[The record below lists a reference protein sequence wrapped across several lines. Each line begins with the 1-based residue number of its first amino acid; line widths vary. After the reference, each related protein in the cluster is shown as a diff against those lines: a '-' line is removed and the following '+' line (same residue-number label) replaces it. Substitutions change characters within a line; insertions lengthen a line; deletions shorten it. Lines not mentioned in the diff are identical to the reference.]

1 MEANALGLIFS
12 VPLFSQ
18 MSKEMKE
25 TAYGYSK
32 VVAMGYDEAI
42 EFITEEIKKE
52 GFGVL
57 TTIDVT
63 ETFRKKLGVEFKPYT
78 ILGACNPHFAYESL
92 QAEEEIGLMLPC
104 NIIVYVNDAKETVIS
119 AINPMAS
126 MQAVQNPALAGF
138 AVEVQGKIKSIMENI
153 P

>member
-1 MEANALGLIFS
+1 
-12 VPLFSQ
+12 

-25 TAYGYSK
+25 TSYGYSK

-42 EFITEEIKKE
+42 AFITEEIKKE
-52 GFGVL
+52 GFGIL

-63 ETFRKKLGVEFKPYT
+63 ETFKQKLGVEFKPYT
-78 ILGACNPHFAYESL
+78 ILGACNPHFAHQSL
-92 QAEEEIGLMLPC
+92 LAEEEIGLMLPC
-104 NIIVYVNDAKETVIS
+104 NIIVYVNDANETVIS
-119 AINPMAS
+119 AINPVAS

-138 AVEVQGKIKSIMENI
+138 AIEVQGKIKSIMENI

>member
-1 MEANALGLIFS
+1 
-12 VPLFSQ
+12 

-25 TAYGYSK
+25 TSYGYSK

-42 EFITEEIKKE
+42 AFITEEIKKE
-52 GFGVL
+52 GFGIL

-63 ETFRKKLGVEFKPYT
+63 ETFKQKLGVEFKPYT
-78 ILGACNPHFAYESL
+78 ILGACNPHFAHQSL
-92 QAEEEIGLMLPC
+92 LAEEEIGLMLPC
-104 NIIVYVNDAKETVIS
+104 NIIVYVNDANETVIS
-119 AINPMAS
+119 AINPIAS

-138 AVEVQGKIKSIMENI
+138 AIEVQGKIKSIMENI